1 MLQGQVQKLVIVISG
16 LRTGAVLER
25 WSFNIETTLPAPGQ
39 FAPSPTLPTH
49 SLYTPHPPL
58 DPTHPTQHRTVEKP
72 LAEIQAEIR
81 AIIRQITASVTF
93 LPLIEEP
100 CSFEMLVYT
109 DQDVVVPPAWADT
122 DAHAIDCSQEVRLRS
137 FSTKIHKVDTA
148 VSYRVPEML

>member
-1 MLQGQVQKLVIVISG
+1 MSTHTYTRHKLPS
-16 LRTGAVLER
+16 
-25 WSFNIETTLPAPGQ
+25 TTAHKEHQLNRVV
-39 FAPSPTLPTH
+39 T
-49 SLYTPHPPL
+49 
-58 DPTHPTQHRTVEKP
+58 KP

-109 DQDVVVPPAWADT
+109 DQDVVVPAAWADT
-122 DAHAIDCSQEVRLRS
+122 DAHAIDRSQEVRLRS

-148 VSYRVPEML
+148 VTYRVPDMF

>member
-1 MLQGQVQKLVIVISG
+1 MS
-16 LRTGAVLER
+16 
-25 WSFNIETTLPAPGQ
+25 
-39 FAPSPTLPTH
+39 TH
-49 SLYTPHPPL
+49 SKAHNASFIEHHKTPNRVV
-58 DPTHPTQHRTVEKP
+58 TKP

-109 DQDVVVPPAWADT
+109 DQDVVVPAAWADT
-122 DAHAIDCSQEVRLRS
+122 DAHAIDRSQEVRLRS

-148 VSYRVPEML
+148 VTYRVPDMF

>member
-39 FAPSPTLPTH
+39 FAALA
-49 SLYTPHPPL
+49 
-58 DPTHPTQHRTVEKP
+58 PTHPSHTLDFSLTTKHDRVVEKP

-137 FSTKIHKVDTA
+137 FSTKIHKVDTT
-148 VSYRVPEML
+148 VSYRVPDML

>member
-1 MLQGQVQKLVIVISG
+1 M
-16 LRTGAVLER
+16 
-25 WSFNIETTLPAPGQ
+25 
-39 FAPSPTLPTH
+39 
-49 SLYTPHPPL
+49 
-58 DPTHPTQHRTVEKP
+58 EKP

-137 FSTKIHKVDTA
+137 FSTKIHKVDPA
-148 VSYRVPEML
+148 VSYRVPDML